1 MYVLSQSNFLYVEGV
16 THKVRHLHFFCADLW
31 WISTSTTTKILSEDP
46 GNGQTVRH
54 LYIFSHCHVA
64 KSEVVFQAGRRIVLT
79 CSRLGRRGQR
89 GIVLL
94 LHCS

>member
-1 MYVLSQSNFLYVEGV
+1 M
-16 THKVRHLHFFCADLW
+16 RHLHFAFRWDLW

-64 KSEVVFQAGRRIVLT
+64 KSEVVFQLVVVLSFSFGWRGR
-79 CSRLGRRGQR
+79 R

-94 LHCS
+94 AALLINFARRIFVLTLS